1 MKSKKSI
8 EKFILFFTITLGLF
22 LYSSIFLLNLNRYFE
37 KKSLEHKRIL
47 NYEKEKLNNIFS
59 SLNTYC
65 DYINLRLNSSVS
77 INKIDRY
84 LQIQKILKEL
94 NILTVK
100 QNSQI
105 NIYDQTN
112 ENFFNGSFT
121 NKLEFIKDSEL
132 KNIIQTA
139 DTDQLFVTKYNIFLV
154 KQISALDDFLILL
167 KLPRDLLLTNNKYY
181 SVSIENENNGDKIE
195 KNLLVFKYL
204 NKNFKIKF
212 LPKLDYNIRYL
223 FLYFILPLIGTIIFG
238 IFLYKT
244 ILFFFSKQLQILFE
258 KIQGEKV
265 PDDAIYLDD
274 IYNELIN
281 RNKFILEK
289 SQEIEKTFNERVIG
303 DFILGVIP
311 FKDISNKVN
320 LPEKVYCGILE
331 INNTEYNLDDY
342 LFSIKKL
349 IHQFEN
355 KNITLLLLEKEH
367 IFIISDIPFLVE
379 EFSKALTFFTEDESM
394 DIFGILSNKEISIE
408 NLPEKKIELENL
420 LIYKEKMK
428 DYVLVEEDRIY
439 NLSFEYSYFY
449 PINTELKLISKIKN
463 FDLKGSIEI
472 IENIFNI
479 NFNEQN
485 LSVESIKRLKRIV
498 VNSFEKII
506 IHLEIKNGF
515 QDKDYFLKREKLTND
530 VFQKKSLELLKFINE
545 KYKSDKIT
553 EDSNESKMWSFIEN
567 NYNREVS
574 LLEFAEY
581 MNFTSQYLSNIYKK
595 TFGENFNT
603 SLNRYRIQ
611 KSIEIFIDYKG
622 NIKIKDLGEMVGYT
636 NTITFINNFKKF
648 KNTTPTNFFEKYL
661 RTREKYLN
669 P

>member
-1 MKSKKSI
+1 MK
-8 EKFILFFTITLGLF
+8 
-22 LYSSIFLLNLNRYFE
+22 
-37 KKSLEHKRIL
+37 
-47 NYEKEKLNNIFS
+47 KEKLNNIFS

-94 NILTVK
+94 NILAVK

-132 KNIIQTA
+132 KNILQTA

-154 KQISALDDFLILL
+154 KQISAFDDFLILL

-181 SVSIENENNGDKIE
+181 SVSIENENNEDKIE

-394 DIFGILSNKEISIE
+394 DIFGILSNKEISIK

-428 DYVLVEEDRIY
+428 DYVLVEEDKIH

-530 VFQKKSLELLKFINE
+530 VFQK
-545 KYKSDKIT
+545 
-553 EDSNESKMWSFIEN
+553 
-567 NYNREVS
+567 
-574 LLEFAEY
+574 EF
-581 MNFTSQYLSNIYKK
+581 
-595 TFGENFNT
+595 
-603 SLNRYRIQ
+603 
-611 KSIEIFIDYKG
+611 
-622 NIKIKDLGEMVGYT
+622 
-636 NTITFINNFKKF
+636 
-648 KNTTPTNFFEKYL
+648 
-661 RTREKYLN
+661 RTA
-669 P
+669 